1 MLRQQVL
8 TEWNS
13 CKEKLKPLTKIIILT
28 NDQKKIISDLE
39 NVTNGNFTKGEWFT
53 LLPSD
58 HPKWK
63 EYLTKRKQPDT
74 RQLIDKYLQIY
85 TKGDEYKW

>member
-39 NVTNGNFTKGEWFT
+39 NVTNGNFTKGE
-53 LLPSD
+53 
-58 HPKWK
+58 
-63 EYLTKRKQPDT
+63 
-74 RQLIDKYLQIY
+74 
-85 TKGDEYKW
+85 